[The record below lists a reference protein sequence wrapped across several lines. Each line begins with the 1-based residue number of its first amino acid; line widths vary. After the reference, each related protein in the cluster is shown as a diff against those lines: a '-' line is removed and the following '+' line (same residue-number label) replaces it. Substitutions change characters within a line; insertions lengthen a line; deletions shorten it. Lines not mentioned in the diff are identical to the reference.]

1 MEKSIEVKEAPI
13 TLSEPTAQY
22 LVNAISA
29 NSLRAYKSDYR
40 SFEAWCAERGL
51 RPLPATPAVVA
62 EYFSSLAEAGRKAS
76 TITRARAAI
85 RLAHVSAGHPDVTA
99 ATLVKNTLKGIRRA
113 VGTAATKKSPT
124 LTTDITAMVN
134 SLDGGLGGL
143 RDKAILLIGFA
154 TGMRRSE
161 LVGMRMDHVE
171 ECAEGIRINIPR
183 SKTDQEGAGRVI
195 GVKRGT
201 NPTTCPV
208 RALNNYLSAAGITE
222 GFIFR
227 SINRHGQIGA
237 GLTAQS
243 VALVVKSAA
252 TAAGLNPDNYSGHS
266 LRAGL
271 VTQAAIAGAKVADI
285 MRQTGHKSHDTV
297 MGYVRIAN
305 VFENNASGSL
315 GL

>member
-1 MEKSIEVKEAPI
+1 MEKSIEVKESGI
-13 TLSEPTAQY
+13 TLSESASRY
-22 LVNAISA
+22 LVNAISESSRRGYQA
-29 NSLRAYKSDYR
+29 DYR
-40 SFEAWCAERGL
+40 SFSTWCAERGV
-51 RPLPATPAVVA
+51 RALPATPAVVA

-85 RLAHVSAGHPDVTA
+85 RLAHVSAGHEDVTA
-99 ATLVKNTLKGIRRA
+99 SALVKNTLKGIRRA
-113 VGTAATKKSPT
+113 VGTAVTKKSPT

-134 SLDGGLGGL
+134 SIDGGLKGT
-143 RDKAILLIGFA
+143 RNKALILMGFA

-161 LVGMRMDHVE
+161 LVGIKVE
-171 ECAEGIRINIPR
+171 HIDECAEGIRITLPR

-195 GVKRGT
+195 GVTRGT

-208 RALNNYLSAAGITE
+208 RALNNYLRAAAISE

-237 GLTAQS
+237 SLSAQA

-305 VFENNASGSL
+305 VFSNNASGSL

>member
-1 MEKSIEVKEAPI
+1 MEKTIEVKESGI
-13 TLSEPTAQY
+13 TLSESASSY
-22 LVNAISA
+22 LVNAISENTRRGYQA
-29 NSLRAYKSDYR
+29 DYR
-40 SFEAWCAERGL
+40 SFEAWCAERGV
-51 RPLPATPAVVA
+51 RALPATPAVAA

-99 ATLVKNTLKGIRRA
+99 SALVKNTLKGIRRA
-113 VGTAATKKSPT
+113 VGTAVAKKSPT

-134 SLDGGLGGL
+134 SIDGGLKGT
-143 RDKAILLIGFA
+143 RDKALILMGFA

-161 LVGMRMDHVE
+161 LVGIKVE
-171 ECAEGIRINIPR
+171 HIDECAEGIRITLPR
-183 SKTDQEGAGRVI
+183 SKTDQEGRGRVI
-195 GVKRGT
+195 GVTRGT

-208 RALNNYLSAAGITE
+208 RALNNYLRAAGIRE

-227 SINRHGQIGA
+227 SINRHGQIGS
-237 GLTAQS
+237 GLSAQA

-252 TAAGLNPDNYSGHS
+252 AAAGLNPDNFSGHS

-305 VFENNASGSL
+305 VFSNNASGSL